1 MKNNASILERIQKR
15 NEQKG
20 LSMNTQNG
28 LTTFLNSVPINQSLS
43 SPFQSQSTFENKN
56 AKNVTDS
63 KIIQKLVDTRSTDKS
78 IPKYTN
84 GNNED
89 KDTLPKQLLIT
100 EQQALAVGEIKGGTE
115 NIVKT
120 CNEKIDNT
128 DDEDKGRWF
137 SCLQGGQTR
146 KAKETERLLKEVI
159 KGNIIQKQETRNN
172 SIILQKSLQ
181 TLQNDL
187 ITVRDMINKS
197 TQNVQESEKVLQRV
211 QDASLEIE
219 RTRSEIILMKQEA
232 KLLETNAEIVTR
244 EAQEAM
250 KIEEMKKKRLLH
262 GEIELALKI
271 EKEAKEKSEEA
282 HKLVQKEELI
292 LENLQQ
298 TERKH
303 REEADIEQ
311 SRFSKLKSY
320 VDILVLNAENATIAS
335 NEANLKLA
343 SLLENESKAQNTLLN
358 YKEHAKEVIEK
369 SKNLESTLL
378 FNKDPYLL
386 QSVLEIHAY
395 ETETATVILETMKLI
410 EKMHEKIEKT
420 LIRAKELEMIAN
432 QKTKEAKE
440 SQGTLSEYEVI
451 LKDALS
457 KAIESLNELKKKELK
472 FKELLSISAQ
482 YDIELEKASQD
493 VRIKSAAK
501 VEIEDEAKQSLKEM
515 QQKFVEESLS
525 SLSLSKSDTRTDIR
539 TGSLTDTRTGSITNS
554 LTDNSKNKV
563 PKLKL
568 QGGNSKF
575 EKNGVFSK
583 ILGAVK
589 NLNEKNIPFSNTPEF
604 QQSVHEEISK
614 HKLFF

>member
-1 MKNNASILERIQKR
+1 MKNNVSILERIQKR
-15 NEQKG
+15 NEQ
-20 LSMNTQNG
+20 NG
-28 LTTFLNSVPINQSLS
+28 FSTFLNSVPINESIS
-43 SPFQSQSTFENKN
+43 SPFKSQSSQKKN
-56 AKNVTDS
+56 EKKGTDS

-84 GNNED
+84 GTED
-89 KDTLPKQLLIT
+89 KDSASKQLFIT

-115 NIVKT
+115 NLQK
-120 CNEKIDNT
+120 T

-137 SCLQGGQTR
+137 NCLQGGQTR
-146 KAKETERLLKEVI
+146 IKAKKTERLLLEVMKQNIMQKE
-159 KGNIIQKQETRNN
+159 ETKNN
-172 SIILQKSLQ
+172 SILLQQSLQ

-187 ITVRDMINKS
+187 KTVRDMINKS

-211 QDASLEIE
+211 QDTSLEIE

-232 KLLETNAEIVTR
+232 KLLETNAETR
-244 EAQEAM
+244 ESQEAI

-271 EKEAKEKSEEA
+271 EKEFKEKSEEI
-282 HKLVQKEELI
+282 HKLIQKEELI
-292 LENLQQ
+292 LETLRQ

-320 VDILVLNAENATIAS
+320 VDILVLNAENATNAS

-343 SLLENESKAQNTLLN
+343 SLLESESKAQNTLLN
-358 YKEHAKEVIEK
+358 YKEHAKQVIEK

-378 FNKDPYLL
+378 FNKDPYLM

-420 LIRAKELEMIAN
+420 LIRAKELQEIAN

-440 SQGTLSEYEVI
+440 SQSTLSEYEVI

-472 FKELLSISAQ
+472 FKEALSQSAQ
-482 YDIELEKASQD
+482 YDSELEKASQD

-525 SLSLSKSDTRTDIR
+525 SLALSKSD
-539 TGSLTDTRTGSITNS
+539 LTEVKDTV
-554 LTDNSKNKV
+554 KKV
-563 PKLKL
+563 KL

-589 NLNEKNIPFSNTPEF
+589 NLTDKNIPFSKSPEF

>member
-1 MKNNASILERIQKR
+1 MKNNVSILERIQKR
-15 NEQKG
+15 NEQ
-20 LSMNTQNG
+20 NG
-28 LTTFLNSVPINQSLS
+28 FSTFLNSVPINQSIS
-43 SPFQSQSTFENKN
+43 SPFKSQSTSFEKN
-56 AKNVTDS
+56 NVKKVTDS

-78 IPKYTN
+78 VPKYTN

-89 KDTLPKQLLIT
+89 KDTASKQLFLT

-115 NIVKT
+115 IIDKTNIDKD
-120 CNEKIDNT
+120 KT

-146 KAKETERLLKEVI
+146 TKAKQTEMLLLEVMKEN
-159 KGNIIQKQETRNN
+159 KIQKQEIKNN
-172 SIILQKSLQ
+172 SIILQQSLQ

-187 ITVRDMINKS
+187 KTVRNMIYKS
-197 TQNVQESEKVLQRV
+197 TQNVEESEKVFQRV

-219 RTRSEIILMKQEA
+219 RTRSEIILMKQQA
-232 KLLETNAEIVTR
+232 KLLETNAEILTR
-244 EAQEAM
+244 EAQESI

-271 EKEAKEKSEEA
+271 EKEAKEKSEQA
-282 HKLVQKEELI
+282 DKLVQEEELV
-292 LENLQQ
+292 LENLRQ

-311 SRFSKLKSY
+311 SRFLKLKSY
-320 VDILVLNAENATIAS
+320 VDILVLNAENATNAS

-343 SLLENESKAQNTLLN
+343 SLLESESKAQNTLVN

-378 FNKDPYLL
+378 FNKDPYLM

-432 QKTKEAKE
+432 QKTNEAKE
-440 SQGTLSEYEVI
+440 SQSTLSEYEVI
-451 LKDALS
+451 LKDSLS
-457 KAIESLNELKKKELK
+457 KAIESLNQLKKKELK
-472 FKELLSISAQ
+472 FKELLSQSAQ
-482 YDIELEKASQD
+482 YHIEIEKASQD
-493 VRIKSAAK
+493 VRIKSLAK

-525 SLSLSKSDTRTDIR
+525 SLSLSKSDTRA
-539 TGSLTDTRTGSITNS
+539 DT
-554 LTDNSKNKV
+554 SKNKV

-568 QGGNSKF
+568 QGGDSKF

-589 NLNEKNIPFSNTPEF
+589 NLNEKNIPFSNTSEF